1 MQLMINSKTSPPGIL
16 PHDIGATC
24 VGVVYSCT
32 VPVTVQLSAGIAPGV
47 HLYSADTRGPVDRA
61 PGPGCQ
67 CPISRRGDK
76 YRDRNYC
83 KLVTTSGEQLRNCEI
98 NSYGTR
104 DIVTRGRNTLFFSI
118 K

>member
-1 MQLMINSKTSPPGIL
+1 M
-16 PHDIGATC
+16 
-24 VGVVYSCT
+24 GVVYSCT
-32 VPVTVQLSAGIAPGV
+32 VPVTVHLSAGIAPGV

-83 KLVTTSGEQLRNCEI
+83 KLVTTSGEQLINCEI

-104 DIVTRGRNTLFFSI
+104 DIVTHGRKTLLFSI
-118 K
+118 